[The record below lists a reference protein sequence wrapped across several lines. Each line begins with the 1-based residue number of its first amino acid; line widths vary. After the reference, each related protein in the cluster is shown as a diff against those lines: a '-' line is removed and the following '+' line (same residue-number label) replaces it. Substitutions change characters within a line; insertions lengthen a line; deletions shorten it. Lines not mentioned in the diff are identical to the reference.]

1 MRLINCKKAIAA
13 LMAAIIVSA
22 SGIVLS
28 FGSRTRADGFNP
40 GIEAFVTSLYV
51 DCLGRN
57 PDPEGFNYWCSNLAN
72 GTVTGKQCA
81 YGFFFSDEYRFIAAS
96 ISDNELVNIYYR
108 VFLNRTADPAGQAY
122 WMNKISNTVHDITI
136 LFNGFADSNEFA
148 QKCASYGVIAGNHI
162 EAPLTSR
169 LPGEEDYISDF
180 ITIPPLPNIS
190 LW

>member
-1 MRLINCKKAIAA
+1 MQKCLIKKAISTVITVI
-13 LMAAIIVSA
+13 LSVTC
-22 SGIVLS
+22 IVLAP
-28 FGSRTRADGFNP
+28 TNTAQADAYNP

-57 PDPEGFNYWCSNLAN
+57 PDPEGFNYWCTNLAN

-81 YGFFFSDEYRFIAAS
+81 LGFFFSEEYRWKAAS
-96 ISDNELVNIYYR
+96 ISDEELVDIYYR
-108 VFLNRTADPAGQAY
+108 VFLNRAADPAGRAY
-122 WMNKISNTVHDITI
+122 WIGQISNTVHDITI

-148 QKCASYGVIAGNHI
+148 QKCESYGVIAGNHI

-169 LPGEEDYISDF
+169 LPGEEDYISDYVS
-180 ITIPPLPNIS
+180 IPPLPSIS